1 MKRKIPILIALAIL
15 TIVALLTACSPR
27 QTEKQLEQFED
38 QVENRLDAAED
49 AISDAVQE
57 AISTITTAPNTPLTA
72 EDAKAIAVEHAGLIG
87 QQVSRLRAEYEID
100 DGIPQYDVEFYHDG
114 IEYNYEI
121 HAETGKI
128 LSFDK
133 DRD

>member
-1 MKRKIPILIALAIL
+1 MKRKIPILIALAML

-27 QTEKQLEQFED
+27 QAEQKLEQFED
-38 QVENRLDAAED
+38 AVENRLDAAED

-57 AISTITTAPNTPLTA
+57 VIPSVTAAPGKLTA

-100 DGIPQYDVEFYHDG
+100 DGVPQYDVEFYHDG

-121 HAETGKI
+121 HAETGNI

>member
-1 MKRKIPILIALAIL
+1 MKRKIPILIALAML

-27 QTEKQLEQFED
+27 QVEKQLEQFED

-49 AISDAVQE
+49 VISDAVQE
-57 AISTITTAPNTPLTA
+57 AIPTVTAAPGMLTA

-100 DGIPQYDVEFYHDG
+100 DGVPQYDVEFYHDG
-114 IEYNYEI
+114 IEYSYEI
-121 HAETGKI
+121 HAETGQI
-128 LSFDK
+128 LSFEK
-133 DRD
+133 DTD

>member
-1 MKRKIPILIALAIL
+1 MKRKIPVLIALAIL
-15 TIVALLTACSPR
+15 TTVALLTACSPR
-27 QTEKQLEQFED
+27 QAEKKLEQFED
-38 QVENRLDAAED
+38 QIENRLDAAED
-49 AISDAVQE
+49 AISNAVQD
-57 AISTITTAPNTPLTA
+57 AIPSVTAAPGMLTA

-100 DGIPQYDVEFYHDG
+100 DGVPQYDVEFYHDG

-128 LSFDK
+128 LSFEK
-133 DRD
+133 DR